1 MKTSTFIWHIG
12 NVGFE
17 AILFAVRFVGEG
29 AWALGRVV
37 LGGAPDVALDEPG
50 PGEGRTYCGS
60 IEPVVYDDERGP
72 VGAISGSQVIL

>member
-1 MKTSTFIWHIG
+1 
-12 NVGFE
+12 
-17 AILFAVRFVGEG
+17 VGEG
-29 AWALGRVV
+29 AWALGRLV
-37 LGGAPDVALDEPG
+37 LACAPDVALDEPG